1 MLLPDQTYE
10 QATLGQERLRSSSA
24 YNDGGF
30 PRLFALKALDVKRLQ
45 QDLRGAS
52 LYVDGSVGAELA
64 GVLANNEM
72 KFGIRSTEENGEG
85 SGSSGVGSSGDA
97 GNSRDGKRQ
106 ELDVRLSM
114 TNGGSKH
121 PVAEKLPL
129 AKESSALYLDSES
142 VWSGRAASAMAIGHS
157 AAKSIRSIERSC
169 EANVATRSRTK
180 NSQRA
185 PSTRLKNHTDR
196 GIGLE
201 SGSSADTSL
210 SYTSNSSDDDDFE
223 DLEGTLKSTRQRMCQ
238 SRMDG
243 AIVNG
248 KELALDAPAP
258 PDGPDPGERDDYD
271 KTSDFFN
278 NIPEFQGEALGPFS
292 IAGKRTEPDWGTI
305 RTNVDILRACELF
318 LMRHRMRPDFF
329 CKYKTA
335 MNPPVSAPAS
345 FPLSRSRTPIDV
357 RKPKSVSPPMQRP
370 ASRAH
375 GAISF
380 SRVSTTLPHD
390 RNAADR
396 PGPIYSVPNRA
407 GKKRRPNAGKLTRYF
422 VAFFKAHVLGPCI
435 YVVFSHLSRTAS
447 YWYEFRR
454 SHGAFFGCSN

>member
-10 QATLGQERLRSSSA
+10 QATLGQERLRSTSA

-72 KFGIRSTEENGEG
+72 KFGIRTSEEHGEG

-97 GNSRDGKRQ
+97 GNSRDGQRQ

-121 PVAEKLPL
+121 PVALEKVAL
-129 AKESSALYLDSES
+129 AKESTAMYLDSES
-142 VWSGRAASAMAIGHS
+142 MWSGRAESAMAIGHS
-157 AAKSIRSIERSC
+157 ITKS
-169 EANVATRSRTK
+169 TK

-185 PSTRLKNHTDR
+185 PPSTRLKDHTDR

-201 SGSSADTSL
+201 STSSPGSSL
-210 SYTSNSSDDDDFE
+210 SYTSNSSDDDDFV
-223 DLEGTLKSTRQRMCQ
+223 DLESTLKSARQRMCQ

-243 AIVNG
+243 EIVDG
-248 KELALDAPAP
+248 KRLSLDAPAP
-258 PDGPDPGERDDYD
+258 SDGPEPGERDDYD

-292 IAGKRTEPDWGTI
+292 IAGKRTEPDWGSI

-375 GAISF
+375 GTISF

-390 RNAADR
+390 RSAADR
-396 PGPIYSVPNRA
+396 LGPIYSVPNRA
-407 GKKRRPNAGKLTRYF
+407 GKKRRPNAGEVMKTFDRLNSRPSLNCHQHCQYF
-422 VAFFKAHVLGPCI
+422 FNDRAFTDDP
-435 YVVFSHLSRTAS
+435 
-447 YWYEFRR
+447 
-454 SHGAFFGCSN
+454 

>member
-30 PRLFALKALDVKRLQ
+30 PRLFALKELDVKRLQ
-45 QDLRGAS
+45 QDLRGAR

-72 KFGIRSTEENGEG
+72 KFGIRTLEENGEG
-85 SGSSGVGSSGDA
+85 SGSSGVGSSGEA
-97 GNSRDGKRQ
+97 GTSRDGKRQ

-121 PVAEKLPL
+121 HAAEKLPMPE
-129 AKESSALYLDSES
+129 ESTALYLDSAS
-142 VWSGRAASAMAIGHS
+142 LWSGRAPSAMAIGHS
-157 AAKSIRSIERSC
+157 INKSAQSIERGC
-169 EANVATRSRTK
+169 KTIDARSRMK
-180 NSQRA
+180 NSQMVA
-185 PSTRLKNHTDR
+185 PPARMKDHTDR

-201 SGSSADTSL
+201 STSSPGSSL
-210 SYTSNSSDDDDFE
+210 SYSSNSSDDDDFV
-223 DLEGTLKSTRQRMCQ
+223 DPEGALRSRLRQRMCH

-243 AIVNG
+243 EPVDV
-248 KELALDAPAP
+248 KELSPDAPAP

-292 IAGKRTEPDWGTI
+292 ITAKRTEPDWGSI

-370 ASRAH
+370 ASGAH
-375 GAISF
+375 GPISF
-380 SRVSTTLPHD
+380 SRASATLPHD
-390 RNAADR
+390 RSSADR
-396 PGPIYSVPNRA
+396 PGPIYSVPNRT
-407 GKKRRPNAGKLTRYF
+407 GKKRRPTADLRATNFIVVT
-422 VAFFKAHVLGPCI
+422 VLF
-435 YVVFSHLSRTAS
+435 Y
-447 YWYEFRR
+447 
-454 SHGAFFGCSN
+454 CSN

>member
-72 KFGIRSTEENGEG
+72 KFGIRTTDENGEG

-114 TNGGSKH
+114 TNGGSNQH
-121 PVAEKLPL
+121 PAAEKLPL
-129 AKESSALYLDSES
+129 PKEFTTICPDSES
-142 VWSGRAASAMAIGHS
+142 VWSGRAASAMTIGHS
-157 AAKSIRSIERSC
+157 IVTKSVRSIERSYA
-169 EANVATRSRTK
+169 ANDATRCRMK
-180 NSQRA
+180 NSHRA
-185 PSTRLKNHTDR
+185 PPTRLKNHKDR

-201 SGSSADTSL
+201 SASSDGSSL
-210 SYTSNSSDDDDFE
+210 SYTSNSSDDDEFVNHE
-223 DLEGTLKSTRQRMCQ
+223 STLKSTRQRMCQ

-243 AIVNG
+243 EMMDG

-258 PDGPDPGERDDYD
+258 SDGPDPGERDDYD

-292 IAGKRTEPDWGTI
+292 IAGKRTEPDWGSI

-335 MNPPVSAPAS
+335 MNPPISAPAS

-375 GAISF
+375 GTISF
-380 SRVSTTLPHD
+380 SRASATLPHD

-396 PGPIYSVPNRA
+396 PGPIYSVPNRT

-422 VAFFKAHVLGPCI
+422 VSLFLG
-435 YVVFSHLSRTAS
+435 
-447 YWYEFRR
+447 
-454 SHGAFFGCSN
+454 

>member
-30 PRLFALKALDVKRLQ
+30 PRLFALKELDVKRLQ

-72 KFGIRSTEENGEG
+72 KFGIRTPEENGEG
-85 SGSSGVGSSGDA
+85 SGSSGVGSSGEA

-121 PVAEKLPL
+121 HVAEKLPQPE
-129 AKESSALYLDSES
+129 ESTTLYLDSAS
-142 VWSGRAASAMAIGHS
+142 LWSGRAASAMAIAHS
-157 AAKSIRSIERSC
+157 ITKSVRSIERGC
-169 EANVATRSRTK
+169 KTIDARGRMK

-185 PSTRLKNHTDR
+185 PPTRLKDHTDR

-201 SGSSADTSL
+201 STSSPGSSL
-210 SYTSNSSDDDDFE
+210 SYSSNSSDDDDLE
-223 DLEGTLKSTRQRMCQ
+223 DPEGTLRSTRQRMCH
-238 SRMDG
+238 SRVEGKTVD
-243 AIVNG
+243 V
-248 KELALDAPAP
+248 KELSSDAPAP

-292 IAGKRTEPDWGTI
+292 ITGKRTEPDWGSI

-375 GAISF
+375 GPISF
-380 SRVSTTLPHD
+380 SRASTTLPQD
-390 RNAADR
+390 RNSADR
-396 PGPIYSVPNRA
+396 PGPIYSVPNRT
-407 GKKRRPNAGKLTRYF
+407 GKKRRPNAATNFIVVIVLVGLWKLKLMTKLIRSLTESDTEQHD
-422 VAFFKAHVLGPCI
+422 VGVLRI
-435 YVVFSHLSRTAS
+435 
-447 YWYEFRR
+447 
-454 SHGAFFGCSN
+454 